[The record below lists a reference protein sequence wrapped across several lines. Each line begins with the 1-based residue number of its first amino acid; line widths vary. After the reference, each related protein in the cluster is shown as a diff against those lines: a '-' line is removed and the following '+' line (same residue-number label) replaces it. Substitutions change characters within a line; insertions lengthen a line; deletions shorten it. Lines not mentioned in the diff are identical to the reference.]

1 MKHKHMKTQYDY
13 RNDMFYS
20 YVHRVHM
27 VPQYDVQRAE
37 VLRGHH
43 VFPST
48 LLLLYSKIHYFLKGT
63 HVQELVVRFSQFLAA
78 FNYSQGLGPEF

>member
-1 MKHKHMKTQYDY
+1 
-13 RNDMFYS
+13 
-20 YVHRVHM
+20 M

-37 VLRGHH
+37 VLRGYH

-63 HVQELVVRFSQFLAA
+63 HAGDLIVCFSQFLAA
-78 FNYSQGLGPEF
+78 FNYM